1 MISDDN
7 LNKIEKSNFR
17 RKQHFLIDF
26 IVFLILFIVSYLL
39 SFSYNQDTSLFNDK
53 LIDVS

>member
-7 LNKIEKSNFR
+7 LNKIEKSNLK

-26 IVFLILFIVSYLL
+26 IVWIVKKSTQK
-39 SFSYNQDTSLFNDK
+39 SM
-53 LIDVS
+53 